1 MKIVKENI
9 SEKFDETSD
18 PIRDM
23 HVGGIDLEKAWSE
36 TVNEGVR
43 KWFVFLAD
51 LKLIGKKIT
60 FTDKFTGKET
70 TMIIKDI
77 KRGQMPNAIYLYSDK
92 KIKHQLDVQKK
103 LYIHDV

>member
-9 SEKFDETSD
+9 NEKFEETSD

-23 HVGGIDLEKAWSE
+23 HVGGIDLGKAWSE
-36 TVNEGVR
+36 TVNEGIR
-43 KWFVFLAD
+43 KWYVFLHD
-51 LKLIGKKIT
+51 LDLIEKKVT

-77 KRGQMPNAIYLYSDK
+77 KRGQMPYEIYFYSDK
-92 KIKHQLDVQKK
+92 KIKHQLDVHKK